1 MADFPMKIFI
11 SANRAIH
18 AGRFLFLDHID
29 EFRMRAKRIGLVR
42 RQLRDIGWQMKI
54 LLNLAPWGAIGLLV
68 AFLFLRKM
76 GVI

>member
-1 MADFPMKIFI
+1 MTSLPGKFFFP
-11 SANRAIH
+11 
-18 AGRFLFLDHID
+18 DHID